1 MKKKFNFSISAASQK
16 KKLWAWAA
24 VITLVVFV
32 LSTFAFSLIYAPSP
46 PRDSSTPQTP
56 SSSPKTSPPRP
67 MVSDKPANI
76 VTPDLPKVA
85 IETDKGKITLA
96 LFAKDAP
103 LTTGNFEKLVNAGFY
118 NGLSFHRIVQDFV
131 AQGGDPNGDGT
142 GGPGYKI
149 PDELAANP
157 NRHIRGAV
165 SMALSGPNTGGSQ
178 FFIVY
183 QPQPHLDGRHTV
195 FGQVVEGMDVVDKLT
210 KGDKMNKVYMVK

>member
-24 VITLVVFV
+24 IITLVIFV
-32 LSTFAFSLIYAPSP
+32 LSTFAFSLIYAPSMP
-46 PRDSSTPQTP
+46 QNSSTQY
-56 SSSPKTSPPRP
+56 SSSSTKTSPPQQTVP
-67 MVSDKPANI
+67 SKPGNI
-76 VTPDLPKVA
+76 VTPDLPKA
-85 IETDKGKITLA
+85 IIETDKGKITLA

-103 LTTGNFEKLVNAGFY
+103 LTVRNFENLINAGFY
-118 NGLSFHRIVQDFV
+118 NGLSFHRIVKDFV
-131 AQGGDPNGDGT
+131 AQGGDPQGDGT
-142 GGPGYKI
+142 GGPGYSI
-149 PDELAANP
+149 PDELVGNP
-157 NRHIRGAV
+157 NRHVRGAV

-210 KGDKMNKVYMVK
+210 QGDKMNKVYMVK

>member
-1 MKKKFNFSISAASQK
+1 MKKRFNFSISAASQK

-24 VITLVVFV
+24 IITLVLFV
-32 LSTFAFSLIYAPSP
+32 LSTFAFSLLSTPST
-46 PRDSSTPQTP
+46 PRNSSTHY
-56 SSSPKTSPPRP
+56 SSSPKTAPPQQTAPR
-67 MVSDKPANI
+67 KPGNI

-85 IETDKGKITLA
+85 IETDKGKIILA
-96 LFAKDAP
+96 LFVKDAP
-103 LTTGNFEKLVNAGFY
+103 LTTSNFENLVNAGFY
-118 NGLSFHRIVQDFV
+118 NGLSFHRIIKDFV
-131 AQGGDPNGDGT
+131 AQGGDPQGDGS
-142 GGPGYKI
+142 GGPGYTI
-149 PDELAANP
+149 PDELAGNP

-210 KGDKMNKVYMVK
+210 QGDKMNKVYLLK